1 MDLNRS
7 FDLSYRIFYMTEF
20 ENHEPETKMWIYM
33 TDLPAD
39 YTESDLQVIFN
50 RLGNDQLIIK
60 EVRFVPCF
68 RNPYQAKSAYILFY
82 SWFTCSKDVSAI
94 ESCFLNRTYYT
105 YHHQENRS
113 WFEYFSGKDP
123 IEKIYKIYYSKK
135 GLSYKICAR
144 KWNLIKTH
152 FQKIEKN
159 ENIMGE
165 LLAKINCL
173 EERLFRLE
181 RRIGFSEE
189 EDYVDL

>member
-1 MDLNRS
+1 M
-7 FDLSYRIFYMTEF
+7 
-20 ENHEPETKMWIYM
+20 
-33 TDLPAD
+33 
-39 YTESDLQVIFN
+39 
-50 RLGNDQLIIK
+50 
-60 EVRFVPCF
+60 
-68 RNPYQAKSAYILFY
+68 
-82 SWFTCSKDVSAI
+82 
-94 ESCFLNRTYYT
+94 
-105 YHHQENRS
+105 
-113 WFEYFSGKDP
+113 
-123 IEKIYKIYYSKK
+123 

-173 EERLFRLE
+173 EERVFRLE